1 MAHSLTTLRK
11 SPLLP
16 ILAVVASFFLVA
28 GQVFNCCRLNETLS
42 DNIGKALK
50 GIGHWGKHPGEN
62 SDVKLVKTHPG
73 CHGHPESDESQV
85 TSIPLEDAPI
95 QWKSAETC
103 LSELDAAPKALQ
115 LPSNLVFDSFF
126 STSLVLEAYLV
137 PSVPRFEK
145 PRPQNKS
152 SPPIYLLTLRLL
164 V

>member
-1 MAHSLTTLRK
+1 MAPSLTTLRK

-42 DNIGKALK
+42 ENIAKVLK
-50 GIGHWGKHPGEN
+50 GIGHWGEHSSED
-62 SDVKLVKTHPG
+62 SEVKLVKTHPG
-73 CHGHPESDESQV
+73 CHGHPPAGSQV
-85 TSIPLEDAPI
+85 ANIPVADAPI

-103 LSELDAAPKALQ
+103 LSELDPVPNAL
-115 LPSNLVFDSFF
+115 PPPANPYFDPFF
-126 STSLVLEAYLV
+126 ATAVVLESDLV
-137 PSVPRFEK
+137 HSIPRFEK

-152 SPPIYLLTLRLL
+152 SPPVYLLTLRIL